1 MTLRSADF
9 ESAASTGSTIPAG
22 DWDKHGN
29 GKFYNARPMHVSE
42 FDYALPDGLIAQH
55 PAPERGG
62 SRLLHLDAAGNLRD
76 LQFADLPDLVGA
88 GDALVVNDTRVIK
101 ARLAGRKAS
110 GGRVELFVERLLGPR
125 EALVLIRASHPPHPG
140 SDVFIEKIAVNIQ
153 ERVED
158 LYRVRFAEDIEG
170 VLERHGAVPLPPY
183 ITHTPRADD
192 TERYQTVYAARPGAV
207 AAPTAG
213 LHFDDSL
220 LQKIVDRRATI
231 EKITLHVGA
240 GTFQPVRVDE
250 IERHRMHKERYAIAP
265 DAFARLA
272 SKKVLAVGT
281 TSLRALETA
290 ASTGELEG
298 ETDLFVYP
306 GFEFKIVKRL
316 LTNFHLPKSTLLMLA
331 CAFGGKDRVM
341 NAYHHA
347 VQNKYR
353 FFSYGDAM
361 LIERG

>member
-1 MTLRSADF
+1 
-9 ESAASTGSTIPAG
+9 
-22 DWDKHGN
+22 
-29 GKFYNARPMHVSE
+29 MHVSE
-42 FDYALPDGLIAQH
+42 FDYALPSGLIAQH
-55 PAPERGG
+55 PAPRRGA
-62 SRLLHLDAAGNLRD
+62 SRLLHLDAGGRLRD
-76 LQFADLPDLVGA
+76 LRFDDLPGLVGA
-88 GDALVVNDTRVIK
+88 GDALVLNDTRVIK

-110 GGRVELFVERLLGPR
+110 GGRIELFVERLLGPR
-125 EALVLIRASHPPHPG
+125 EALVLIRSSHPPLPG
-140 SDVFIEKIAVNIQ
+140 SDIFIEEIAVEIQ
-153 ERVED
+153 ERVGD
-158 LYRVRFAEDIEG
+158 LNRVIFAQDVEA

-183 ITHTPRADD
+183 ITHAPQAEDA
-192 TERYQTVYAARPGAV
+192 ERYQTVYAARPGAV

-213 LHFDDSL
+213 LHFDEAL
-220 LQKIVDRRATI
+220 LQKIRDRNATI

-240 GTFQPVRVDE
+240 GTFQPVRVEE
-250 IERHRMHKERYAIAP
+250 IEKHRMHKERYAIPP
-265 DAFARLA
+265 DAFERLVR
-272 SKKVLAVGT
+272 KKVLAVGT

-290 ASTGELEG
+290 ASTGKLEG

-341 NAYHHA
+341 SAYHHA
-347 VQNKYR
+347 VQNEYR